1 MNYHSQP
8 ATEALEHSARIRC
21 NDRAM
26 PPRATAPKLSCSS
39 LDFDV
44 TALFHTAVSMQQQ
57 DPIQFPVIE
66 WSSDDDDDDDDDDE
80 DQDQDQDMTSP
91 EAASSI
97 IPSPDEAEKERLG
110 SNCKLTTKRG
120 LSKRPHQEYSEGAHR
135 MVRSK
140 ALHSELSLLSSS
152 FSTSRSS
159 SAKRHGVV
167 AELA

>member
-1 MNYHSQP
+1 
-8 ATEALEHSARIRC
+8 
-21 NDRAM
+21 
-26 PPRATAPKLSCSS
+26 
-39 LDFDV
+39 
-44 TALFHTAVSMQQQ
+44 MQQQ

-80 DQDQDQDMTSP
+80 DEDEDQDQDMTSP
-91 EAASSI
+91 EAASSSS